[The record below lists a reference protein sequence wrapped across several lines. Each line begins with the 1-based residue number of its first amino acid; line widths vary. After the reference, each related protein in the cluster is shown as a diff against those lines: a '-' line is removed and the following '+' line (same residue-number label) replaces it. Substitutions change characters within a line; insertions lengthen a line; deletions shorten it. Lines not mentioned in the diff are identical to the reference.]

1 CLHRCFLHALLVA
14 LIFLG
19 TAALPQT
26 PKAPAPELTATPGFN
41 VDAATRD
48 YLAQIP
54 EDKKR
59 ASDAYFEGG
68 YWLYLWGFLYG
79 AAIMLFL
86 VVSGISARLRDFA
99 ARLTMRRNLQ
109 TAIYF
114 MGFLLLVA
122 LLQFPLTFY
131 QDFVR
136 EHHYGLAT

>member
-1 CLHRCFLHALLVA
+1 M
-14 LIFLG
+14 
-19 TAALPQT
+19 AA
-26 PKAPAPELTATPGFN
+26 APSFN
-41 VDAATRD
+41 VDSATRA

-54 EDKKR
+54 ADKKR

-99 ARLTMRRNLQ
+99 ARLTARRNLQ

-114 MGFLLLVA
+114 V
-122 LLQFPLTFY
+122 
-131 QDFVR
+131 
-136 EHHYGLAT
+136 